1 MQGFRRYA
9 VYYLPEPGALADELA
24 GWLGWDVATGQNAP
38 HPVCDWDLPALTATP
53 RKYGA
58 HGTIKPPFRLAKG
71 QTERGLHDALGA
83 LCASIEPVVLDG
95 LKVAR
100 LGGFL
105 ALVPKG
111 DTNALALLAAAAVS
125 GLDDFRAPQTEA
137 ELIKRRA
144 AGLSLR
150 QDELLERW
158 GYPYVMDEFRFHI
171 TLTGK
176 VSEMLGDARTDS
188 LRKSMK
194 ARFKPLLP
202 KPFRIE
208 SLCLVG
214 EDDAGMFRL
223 IHRYPLS
230 G

>member
-1 MQGFRRYA
+1 MA
-9 VYYLPEPGALADELA
+9 HPVID
-24 GWLGWDVATGQNAP
+24 GWDV
-38 HPVCDWDLPALTATP
+38 PALTDTP

-58 HGTIKPPFRLAKG
+58 HGTIKPPFPLA
-71 QTERGLHDALGA
+71 ESHSVAELDAAMGA
-83 LCASIEPVVLDG
+83 FCASVEPVMLDG

-111 DTNALALLAAAAVS
+111 GDTNALSLLAAAAVS
-125 GLDDFRAPQTEA
+125 GLDDFRAPQSQA
-137 ELIKRRA
+137 QIDRHRA
-144 AGLSLR
+144 AGGLTNR

-158 GYPYVMDEFRFHI
+158 GGYPYVMDEFRFHI

-176 VSEMLGDARTDS
+176 MDEANGEA
-188 LRKSMK
+188 LRKVLK
-194 ARFKPLLP
+194 KRIKPLLT
-202 KPFRIE
+202 KPFMIE

-214 EDDAGMFRL
+214 EDEVGMFHL
-223 IHRYPLS
+223 IHRYALT

>member
-1 MQGFRRYA
+1 MEGFRRFA

-24 GWLGWDVATGQNAP
+24 SWLGWDIATGQPVA
-38 HPVCDWDLPALTATP
+38 HPVVDGWDVPALTDTP

-58 HGTIKPPFRLAKG
+58 HGTIKPPFSLAEG
-71 QTERGLHDALGA
+71 YTVEELDAAMGA
-83 LCASIEPVVLDG
+83 LCASVEPVALNG

-100 LGGFL
+100 LAGFL

-111 DTNALALLAAAAVS
+111 DTNALSLLAAAAVS
-125 GLDDFRAPQTEA
+125 GLDDFRGPQSQA
-137 ELIKRRA
+137 QIDRRRA
-144 AGLSLR
+144 AGLTNR

-176 VSEMLGDARTDS
+176 MDEAEGEA
-188 LRKSMK
+188 LRKVLK
-194 ARFKPLLP
+194 KRIKPLLT
-202 KPFRIE
+202 KPFVIE

-214 EDDAGMFRL
+214 EDEGGMFHL
-223 IHRYPLS
+223 IHRYALT

>member
-1 MQGFRRYA
+1 MKGFRRYA
-9 VYYLPEPGALADELA
+9 VYYLPEPGPLADALAA
-24 GWLGWDVATGQNAP
+24 WLGWDIATGQAVA
-38 HPVCDWDLPALTATP
+38 HPEVDGWDVPALTELP

-58 HGTIKPPFRLAKG
+58 HGTIKPPFALAESH
-71 QTERGLHDALGA
+71 TVEELDAAMGA
-83 LCASIEPVVLDG
+83 LCASVEPVVLDG
-95 LKVAR
+95 LKVAQ

-111 DTNALALLAAAAVS
+111 DTNALSLLAAGAVS
-125 GLDDFRAPQTEA
+125 GLDDFRAPQSQA
-137 ELIKRRA
+137 QIDKRRA
-144 AGLSLR
+144 AGLTTR

-176 VSEMLGDARTDS
+176 MQDGDAEA
-188 LRKSMK
+188 LRKVLK
-194 ARFKPLLP
+194 KRIKPLLS
-202 KPFRIE
+202 KPFVIE

-214 EDDAGMFRL
+214 EDAQGMFHL
-223 IHRYPLS
+223 IHRYALS

>member
-1 MQGFRRYA
+1 MQGFRRFA
-9 VYYLPEPGALADELA
+9 VYYLPEPGALADELSS
-24 GWLGWDVATGQNAP
+24 WLGWDIATGQPVA
-38 HPVCDWDLPALTATP
+38 HPVIDGWDVPALTATP

-58 HGTIKPPFRLAKG
+58 HGTIKPPFALVDSHSLA
-71 QTERGLHDALGA
+71 ELDAAMGA
-83 LCASIEPVVLDG
+83 LCASVEPVVLEG

-111 DTNALALLAAAAVS
+111 DTNALSLLAAATVS
-125 GLDDFRAPQTEA
+125 GLDDFRAPQSQA
-137 ELIKRRA
+137 QIDKRRA
-144 AGLSLR
+144 AGLTNR

-176 VSEMLGDARTDS
+176 VDEVNGEA
-188 LRKSMK
+188 LRKVLK
-194 ARFKPLLP
+194 KRIKPLLT
-202 KPFRIE
+202 KPFVIE
-208 SLCLVG
+208 SLCLAG
-214 EDDAGMFRL
+214 EDEAGMFHL
-223 IHRYPLS
+223 IHRYALT